1 MLTCYFSDDSIPME
15 FDSQPKVEKTKPDV
29 QIEINE
35 TQSIITKNF
44 LKSVTKNLADMTRN
58 ELEDFCILK
67 LVESVVDKS
76 NLNEIKSK
84 MKTMS
89 QSIED
94 LRKKAL
100 ALTKQN
106 RDLQVVVKT
115 VQEDQKKRNANPM
128 MPMKI
133 TRSVGMQVVVG
144 AGEKNTPKKKLTT
157 PTQPPPMTPNR
168 PVRNKTQKPVAN
180 NIPVPRLVPASSP
193 TVKSPVIPVNTTPK
207 PTTPARNTPQRPE
220 KRTHNKTSPVSSVT
234 VDLTDDEPPAK
245 INTKNPAPPV
255 RLVPSQNL
263 LAPKPRPQFGTT
275 GNSPR
280 KVYIPISTHNQNV
293 RPGQAVIKNF
303 IPSKLLFTSICFMIL
318 KIIVN

>member
-1 MLTCYFSDDSIPME
+1 MIYLLSFTDDSTIGIS
-15 FDSQPKVEKTKPDV
+15 SQPKVEESKPV
-29 QIEINE
+29 EPSEIKE
-35 TQSIITKNF
+35 TTTPLITKTF

-84 MKTMS
+84 MKTMA
-89 QSIED
+89 QTVED
-94 LRKKAL
+94 LRKKTL

-115 VQEDQKKRNANPM
+115 VQEDQKKRNTNPM

-133 TRSVGMQVVVG
+133 TRSVGMQVVLSS
-144 AGEKNTPKKKLTT
+144 AEKSILKKKLSM
-157 PTQPPPMTPNR
+157 PSQPPPMTPVR
-168 PVRNKTQKPVAN
+168 PVRNVQSPKTQKSTGN

-193 TVKSPVIPVNTTPK
+193 TVKSPATTINNVAK
-207 PTTPARNTPQRPE
+207 PTVSAVRNTTPQRPE
-220 KRTHNKTSPVSSVT
+220 KRPHSKLSSASAVT

-245 INTKNPAPPV
+245 VTTKNPTPPV

-263 LAPKPRPQFGTT
+263 MPAKTRPQFGPA

-280 KVYIPISTHNQNV
+280 KVYIPISSNNQNM
-293 RPGQAVIKNF
+293 RPGAAVIRNF
-303 IPSKLLFTSICFMIL
+303 VAPSKWIFDFFGI
-318 KIIVN
+318 